1 MVQED
6 IYPDTA
12 AAVPAL
18 TAEQWS
24 RGENAGP
31 VLVSLQGG
39 RGANNN
45 CYKPVVWESSQ
56 ERMVSSNNNMD
67 RKFAFLSEE
76 TQPDYRQ
83 RQPDNRLATT
93 DSIQVMLL
101 HHPPRRR
108 ETKSNKILFSTGPL
122 CR

>member
-1 MVQED
+1 MSVSQILPAALETTVPQED

-12 AAVPAL
+12 AAVAAL

-24 RGENAGP
+24 RGEDAGP

-45 CYKPVVWESSQ
+45 CYKPVVWESRQ
-56 ERMVSSNNNMD
+56 ERLVSSNNNMD

-93 DSIQVMLL
+93 DSTQVMY
-101 HHPPRRR
+101 
-108 ETKSNKILFSTGPL
+108 
-122 CR
+122 